1 MEESLGVALLIRDRR
16 GVQPTSAGRALLH
29 HARSML
35 QQMYRMHG
43 ELDQDGKG
51 LKGHVRL
58 LCNTSAL
65 SEYLPDI
72 LSDFLTQHPQIS
84 VDLEEKMSYDIA
96 DAIRNDIADIG
107 IVADSVDLQGL
118 ETHVFRPDP
127 LVLRSEE
134 HTSELQSL
142 MRNSYAVFC
151 LKKKKTI
158 PTRTKTQ
165 SITQSHK
172 YKSKPAHIIM
182 ESTRIITSVNN
193 TNKETS

>member
-29 HARSML
+29 HARAVL
-35 QQMYRMHG
+35 QQMDRMHG
-43 ELDQDGKG
+43 ELDQYGKG

-107 IVADSVDLQGL
+107 IEIG
-118 ETHVFRPDP
+118 R
-127 LVLRSEE
+127 
-134 HTSELQSL
+134 
-142 MRNSYAVFC
+142 
-151 LKKKKTI
+151 
-158 PTRTKTQ
+158 
-165 SITQSHK
+165 
-172 YKSKPAHIIM
+172 
-182 ESTRIITSVNN
+182 ESCRERVCQYV
-193 TNKETS
+193 